1 MKLCKCA
8 LNPFFVIDKTILW
21 WWSLTSVKCWHFKWD
36 LPVVSV
42 SSVVTVLE
50 LLSWVRMRRLG
61 KPFDEVRKRSFNSNV
76 VFFMGFLA
84 SCCTSLVS
92 SLLIRQWWQFY
103 KGQKQSCK
111 CCKHTSKQNWYFEDF
126 TAPGDYSLIQQK
138 PRIVTNWWALTAE
151 RGGREGLGMSIS
163 ESDLSQAR
171 PYYTGVKCA
180 KNYRT
185 SFASSDKIANEF

>member
-1 MKLCKCA
+1 MSPVLSRY
-8 LNPFFVIDKTILW
+8 LSYWVEWGWGDWVNRLMRFVKGL
-21 WWSLTSVKCWHFKWD
+21 LTQM
-36 LPVVSV
+36 L
-42 SSVVTVLE
+42 
-50 LLSWVRMRRLG
+50 
-61 KPFDEVRKRSFNSNV
+61 
-76 VFFMGFLA
+76 FFMGFLA

-92 SLLIRQWWQFY
+92 SLLIRQWWQYY

-138 PRIVTNWWALTAE
+138 PRIVTNWWALTASRE
-151 RGGREGLGMSIS
+151 GREGLGMSIS

-185 SFASSDKIANEF
+185 SFASSDKIADEF